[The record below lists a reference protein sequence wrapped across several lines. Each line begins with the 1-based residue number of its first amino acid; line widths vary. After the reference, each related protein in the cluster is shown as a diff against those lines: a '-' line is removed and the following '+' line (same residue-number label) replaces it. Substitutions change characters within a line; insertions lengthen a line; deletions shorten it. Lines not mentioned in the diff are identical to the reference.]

1 MNTQTASQP
10 VSKGLGFLIE
20 TLKQWEGFP
29 APTEAVLSAWNQ
41 SLSKR
46 RQLMIPLGSSSKGQ
60 WLKVPARSMEDLA
73 HLLDDKGVNDYA
85 SEPPRFCPACQR
97 RLNSWDC
104 SVCGHAVVNLE
115 RFIKETLA
123 SMHPVQ
129 HLPLKVLLLPDPE
142 RQRLIFTD
150 LNRPGHVLWEI
161 QLQGVCESPQ
171 YALYLPEHQI
181 LLTDRQSKQIL
192 IIDLMGR
199 VLQRLDRPEHQLIEP
214 VMTTAFLAPEGEQ
227 RYLVVDRGGNQI
239 LILKNN
245 GELHWRYGELH
256 HPSYAALT
264 AEQTL
269 LIADTGN
276 GRVLELMLPHGRL
289 QACYRF
295 ESPIWVQRLE
305 NRQMLILE
313 KAGAC
318 LHRYSP
324 EGQLQESLSINVEDG
339 FNPHQIFARR
349 NGQLVFCFSE
359 HAFEVRPG
367 LDHFSGFWDFKQLSS
382 TERPSLIDRP
392 VMRQTQAHKAPN
404 AHSTAHKNQASS
416 FAEAL
421 QQSQLFS
428 QARPEVLALARKVC
442 RCIRLKAGQ
451 TFDLGEQACLI
462 YIAKGQIELSQTSSV
477 NEFGEPLMK
486 ASQASKARGQ
496 GLEIFGT
503 GVLLGEETLAANKPA
518 GRELKAL
525 VPTKLFMLSR
535 FSLDT
540 LLPFMEKSAKTAQQL
555 PQKLTPQP
563 SKNLSER
570 VKQLLSKPRQENKLT
585 LKHQGI
591 KLNLYYT
598 PTEREILL
606 SVEDYRYRSYE
617 VQIQFL
623 PQRQQ
628 INGEQLEHLVK
639 VFQLIKAHG
648 FLVKHRWFDNGRLFV
663 AHVILNGIDTAP
675 LKRKLQQIAQLDKL
689 WVEPVVFAQTS
700 RKKPRP
706 FHLTGA

>member
-1 MNTQTASQP
+1 MNTITASLP
-10 VSKGLGFLIE
+10 VSQGLGFLIE

-29 APTEAVLSAWNQ
+29 APTESVLSAWNQ
-41 SLSKR
+41 SLLKR
-46 RQLMIPLGSSSKGQ
+46 RQLMIPLGNSSQGQ
-60 WLKVPARSMEDLA
+60 WLKVPARTMEDLA
-73 HLLDDKGVNDYA
+73 HLLYDKAEKDYA
-85 SEPPRFCPACQR
+85 SEPPCFCPACKR

-129 HLPLKVLLLPDPE
+129 HLPINVLLLTDPE
-142 RQRLIFTD
+142 RKRLLFMD

-161 QLQGVCESPQ
+161 QLEGVCEYPQ
-171 YALYLPEHQI
+171 HALYLSNNHI
-181 LLTDRQSKQIL
+181 LVTDSRSKQIL
-192 IIDLMGR
+192 IIDLLGR
-199 VLQRLDRPEHQLIEP
+199 VQQRLDRPAHQLIEP

-227 RYLVVDRGGNQI
+227 RYLVVDRGGNQV
-239 LILKNN
+239 LLLKNS

-256 HPSYAALT
+256 HPAYATLT

-289 QACYRF
+289 HACYRF
-295 ESPIWVQRLE
+295 QTPIWVQRLE
-305 NRQMLILE
+305 NRQLLILE
-313 KAGAC
+313 QASAC

-324 EGQLQESLSINVEDG
+324 EGQLQETVSLNVDAD
-339 FNPHQIFARR
+339 FKPHQIFARR
-349 NGQLVFCFSE
+349 NGQLVFSCAD
-359 HAFEVRPG
+359 HAFELKPG
-367 LDHFSGFWDFKQLSS
+367 LSHFSGFWEFKQLIC
-382 TERPSLIDRP
+382 TERLSLMARP
-392 VMRQTQAHKAPN
+392 VLRQTQSLQPVQNHPKA
-404 AHSTAHKNQASS
+404 QASS
-416 FAEAL
+416 FTEAL
-421 QQSQLFS
+421 HQSQLFS
-428 QARPEVLALARKVC
+428 QARPEVLKLARKVC
-442 RCIRLKAGQ
+442 RCIQLKAGQ
-451 TFDLGEQACLI
+451 SLDLGEQACLF

-477 NEFGEPLMK
+477 NEFGERIN
-486 ASQASKARGQ
+486 QASTAGDKKLQIYGA
-496 GLEIFGT
+496 GT
-503 GVLLGEETLAANKPA
+503 LLGEATLRQNKPA

-540 LLPFMEKSAKTAQQL
+540 LLPFMEKSAHADQQL
-555 PQKLTPQP
+555 PKKLTPQP

-570 VKQLLSKPRQENKLT
+570 VKQLLSKPRQESKLPS
-585 LKHQGI
+585 KNQGV

-606 SVEDYRYRSYE
+606 AVEDYRYRSYE

-648 FLVKHRWFDNGRLFV
+648 FLVKHRWFDNGRLLV
-663 AHVILNGIDTAP
+663 AHVILNGVDTAP

-689 WVEPVVFAQTS
+689 WIEPVVFAQTS